1 MRQLQLML
9 TGSLLTLF
17 MGLVVTTAC
26 LGISAVQSAY
36 TVMPAQPI
44 IITIDSHSPML
55 ASPFPAPEV
64 HYPVSPLLTIPSQS
78 F

>member
-1 MRQLQLML
+1 MRQLQFML
-9 TGSLLTLF
+9 TGSLLTLL

-36 TVMPAQPI
+36 TVAPARPI
-44 IITIDSHSPML
+44 IITIDGSSPMP
-55 ASPFPAPEV
+55 ASSFPAPEV
-64 HYPVSPLLTIPSQS
+64 HYPVSPLLTIPSES

>member
-1 MRQLQLML
+1 MRQLRLML
-9 TGSLLTLF
+9 TGSLLTLL
-17 MGLVVTTAC
+17 MGLVITTAY

-36 TVMPAQPI
+36 TVIPARPI
-44 IITIDSHSPML
+44 IITIDGRSPMP

-64 HYPVSPLLTIPSQS
+64 HYPVSPLLTVPSES